1 VGEVFSPIAVA
12 NYSVARTW
20 GTAPPTGIDAK
31 AITAY
36 LRDKLKPS
44 ACRTSLMI
52 RHYVFAHV
60 APFRTQA
67 VYNNT
72 VAGRIQSTNALA
84 VSSPIR
90 MMLTRFYGRTAVL
103 SLALAAGAGAQ
114 SIVPDPPPT
123 MGPAKP
129 GLFDRIISN
138 QKKDETALDY
148 YERIE
153 RVETR
158 KNPKD
163 PAPASVKIA
172 RVIPS
177 GTGMDRI
184 PCGPDGQ
191 PTDAAAYRADLEK
204 LEQALALIVSDK
216 RAQRDSLEKYAKKR
230 KDRND
235 LIDAT
240 RNAFLF
246 TFLAEEPR
254 GEHMLSKYKMEP
266 NPAFKPTSRFTA
278 IYTKVHGFVWIDEA
292 AGELARIE
300 GDVTEDIAIGLFL
313 GKIYKGSHFMQERYE
328 TLPGVWFTSFSQY
341 DFDGRKL
348 FSSFS
353 IHERSF
359 YSNYRYV
366 GPPKEA
372 LEALRKELGR
382 ADLGKPSPATA
393 AP

>member
-1 VGEVFSPIAVA
+1 MG
-12 NYSVARTW
+12 R
-20 GTAPPTGIDAK
+20 
-31 AITAY
+31 
-36 LRDKLKPS
+36 
-44 ACRTSLMI
+44 
-52 RHYVFAHV
+52 
-60 APFRTQA
+60 
-67 VYNNT
+67 
-72 VAGRIQSTNALA
+72 RIQSRNGRADR
-84 VSSPIR
+84 SPIR
-90 MMLTRFYGRTAVL
+90 MMLARFSSSIAFL
-103 SLALAAGAGAQ
+103 SLTLAANAAAQ
-114 SIVPDPPPT
+114 SVVPEST
-123 MGPAKP
+123 LTIGPAKP
-129 GLFDRIISN
+129 GLFERIIAN
-138 QKKDETALDY
+138 QKKDEAALEV

-158 KNPKD
+158 KNPND

-184 PCGPDGQ
+184 PVGPDGQ
-191 PTDAAAYRADLEK
+191 PADAAAYRADLEK
-204 LEQALALIVSDK
+204 LEQALALIVNGGRSQHD
-216 RAQRDSLEKYAKKR
+216 DLEKYAKKR

-246 TFLAEEPR
+246 SFLAEEPR
-254 GEHMLSKYKMEP
+254 GDRVLSKYKMDP
-266 NPAFKPTSRFTA
+266 NPSFKPTSRFTT
-278 IYTKVHGFVWIDEA
+278 IYTKVHGFVWVDEA

-328 TLPGVWFTSFSQY
+328 VLPGLWLVSFSQY

-348 FSSFS
+348 FSSFA

-359 YSNYRYV
+359 YTNYRYI

-382 ADLGKPSPATA
+382 ADLGKASSDAAT
-393 AP
+393 P